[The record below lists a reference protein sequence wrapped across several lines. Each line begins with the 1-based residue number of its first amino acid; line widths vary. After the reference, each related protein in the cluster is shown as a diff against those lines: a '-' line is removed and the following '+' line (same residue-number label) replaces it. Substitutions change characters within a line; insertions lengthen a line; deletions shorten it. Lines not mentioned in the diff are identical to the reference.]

1 MSIKA
6 KTTLFFLLATLLS
19 LSLLTGGI
27 YFQTKEKSSE
37 ALKNASTEKLMAV
50 REARKKSIE
59 RYLSSTVNQI
69 TAQSNNPTIKKAMVD
84 FSSAFESIDTDKSLT
99 TEENTNLKS
108 YYENSFSKEYERL
121 NHKSIDVNRLMDSLS
136 NKEKSL
142 QYRYISNNKQ
152 PLGAKHKLDSVN
164 SAEIY
169 DQVHA
174 QYHPYIRSYLE
185 TFGLYDVF
193 LISTSGE
200 VVYSVYKEV
209 DFATS
214 LMHDTNKNNGLA
226 NVFRKANTLGNNE
239 KYAIVDFS
247 PYTASYG
254 AAASFIAK
262 PLFWG
267 EKKVGVL
274 AFQIPINQI
283 NNIMTSDNNWS
294 NSGLGKSG
302 ESYLVNDSL
311 KAASMSRFLIEDPNN
326 YVASLKKTQMPQK
339 EIDEI
344 SLRKNNV
351 GIQTIDTPSVRAA
364 LAGESGNKTIL
375 DYRKISVLSSYA
387 PIKFSGLNWV
397 LISEIDTKEAFQAA
411 TDLAHS
417 TLITALLS
425 LFGASILTAII
436 GLFFSKKLT
445 TPIMKLNRFI
455 NDISLNK
462 DLSRRVAVEG
472 KDEIS
477 EISENINNLLGTFE
491 NIIKKITGTTN
502 QLAASSEHLAGVSHQ
517 TQKNMLQQQSE
528 SEQLATAMHEMVAT
542 VNEIANNASM
552 AATSAR
558 DADQASSRGL
568 QTIESTEIHL
578 QKLNVELKNSS
589 NVIHR
594 LSEDSQQISQILDV
608 ISGIAE
614 QTNLL
619 ALNAAIEAA
628 RAGEQGRG
636 FAVVADEVRTLA
648 ARTQE
653 STLKI
658 NDIINMLQSRS
669 QEAVNAMVVNEEHA
683 NQTIEQAYKAKD
695 ALDEISK
702 GVTQI
707 TDMNIQIASA
717 AEEQSLVAE
726 EINKNVTQIVI
737 LGNSSS
743 EGANEVSNASESL
756 SKISSELLSLS
767 TQFKV
772 NKSS

>member
-6 KTTLFFLLATLLS
+6 KTTFIFLLSTLLS
-19 LSLLTGGI
+19 LSLLTSVI

-37 ALKNASTEKLMAV
+37 SLEQSATDKLIAV

-59 RYLSSTVNQI
+59 RYLNSTVNQI
-69 TAQSNNPTIKKAMVD
+69 TAQSNNPTIKTAMVD
-84 FSSAFESIDTDKSLT
+84 FSSAFESENADGSLT
-99 TEENTNLKS
+99 TEENTNLVS
-108 YYENSFSKEYERL
+108 YYETVFSKEYERL
-121 NHKSIDVNRLMDSLS
+121 NHKSIDINMLMDSLS
-136 NKEKSL
+136 TKEKSL
-142 QYRYISNNKQ
+142 QFRYISNNKQ
-152 PLGAKHKLDSVN
+152 PLGAKHKLDAAK
-164 SAEIY
+164 SAAIY

-185 TFGLYDVF
+185 TFGLYDIF

-200 VVYSVYKEV
+200 VVYSVYKEI

-214 LMHDTNKNNGLA
+214 LMNETNIDSGLA
-226 NVFRKANTLGNNE
+226 NVFRQANELSNNE

-262 PLFWG
+262 PLFVDG
-267 EKKVGVL
+267 KKVGVL
-274 AFQIPINQI
+274 AFQIPIDQI
-283 NNIMTSDNNWS
+283 NNIMTGDNDWS
-294 NSGLGKSG
+294 NSGLGLSG
-302 ESYLVNDSL
+302 ESYLVNDNL
-311 KAASMSRFLIEDPNN
+311 KAASINRFLAENPDSYI
-326 YVASLKKTQMPQK
+326 ASLKSTKIPQI
-339 EIDEI
+339 EIEEI

-351 GIQTIDTPSVRAA
+351 GVQTIDTPSVRAA
-364 LAGESGNKTIL
+364 LAGESGNKKIF
-375 DYRKISVLSSYA
+375 DYRNISVLSSYT
-387 PIKFSGLNWV
+387 PVNFSGLNWV

-417 TLITALLS
+417 ILITALLS
-425 LFGASILTAII
+425 LLGASILAVII
-436 GLFFSKKLT
+436 GLFFSSKLT

-462 DLSRRVAVEG
+462 DLSRRAAIAG

-477 EISENINNLLGTFE
+477 EISNNINNLLETFE
-491 NIIKKITGTTN
+491 NIVKQITGTTN
-502 QLAASSEHLAGVSHQ
+502 QLATSSEHLADVSHQ
-517 TQKNMLQQQSE
+517 TQKNMLQQQGE

-558 DADQASSRGL
+558 DADNAAKIGL
-568 QTIESTEIHL
+568 QTIESTESHL

-589 NVIHR
+589 NVVHR

-608 ISGIAE
+608 INGIAE

-653 STLKI
+653 STLRI
-658 NDIINMLQSRS
+658 NDIINMLQNRS
-669 QEAVNAMVVNEEHA
+669 KEAVSAMAVNEEHA

-695 ALDEISK
+695 ALSEISR
-702 GVTQI
+702 GVTAI

-743 EGANEVSNASESL
+743 EGANEVSSASENL

-767 TQFKV
+767 AQFKV
-772 NKSS
+772 NK